1 MALFKADAIVIRSRE
16 YGEADRLITL
26 FSRDKGKL
34 EAVAKGVRKPKS
46 KQRGGTQLFTYA
58 DFLLYKGKSLDT
70 VSQVHPL
77 ESFLHIWDNFDR
89 TIAASGM
96 AEVLDVATPRE
107 QTEPGLFTLTLSFFF
122 LLKHVDPYIA
132 QAAYTLRLL
141 DNQGYLPELNYC
153 RECGRDIGGQQGFL
167 SAAAGGLFCQKCR
180 NNDEKTKALNAGSLA
195 LIRRLHEAEI
205 DRLNRLR
212 WNRKMR
218 AEILNSLCFYCE
230 EIFERKLQAWRSGTE
245 LVLNQP

>member
-1 MALFKADAIVIRSRE
+1 MALYKADAIVIRSRE

-26 FSRDKGKL
+26 FSREKGKL

-77 ESFLHIWDNFDR
+77 ENFLHLWDDFDR

-96 AEVLDVATPRE
+96 AELLDIATPRE
-107 QTEPGLFTLTLSFFF
+107 QTEPNLFTLTLSFFF

-141 DNQGYLPELNYC
+141 NNQGYLPGLNYC
-153 RECGRDIGGQQGFL
+153 KECGRDTGGEQVFL
-167 SAAAGGLFCQKCR
+167 SAAAGGLLCPKCSNNQK
-180 NNDEKTKALNAGSLA
+180 TISLSAGSVA
-195 LIRRLHEAEI
+195 LIGKLQEADL

-230 EIFERKLQAWRSGTE
+230 EIFERKLQSWRSASK
-245 LVLNQP
+245 LALN